1 MNTDDLS
8 HSFQTPEFLETLAN
22 YEEMVRQHRTC
33 YFESNDLILLAEYYA
48 AQQKS
53 KNPTTLS
60 NTRSP
65 FIRITW
71 NSRYTNAIP

>member
-33 YFESNDLILLAEYYA
+33 YFESNDLILLAE
-48 AQQKS
+48 
-53 KNPTTLS
+53 
-60 NTRSP
+60 
-65 FIRITW
+65 
-71 NSRYTNAIP
+71 